1 MKTGEA
7 ERHIRS
13 QLNGVYEEQEASNI
27 AEILIEHVTSLT
39 KTERLVKK
47 DQQLTSEQE
56 QKMTDYLLRL
66 QKNEPVQY
74 VTNKAWFYGMELY
87 IDKNVLIPRPE
98 TEELVEWIIKDMKA
112 SNTDVF
118 VRRGAEADETSFL
131 KILDIGT
138 GSGCIALA
146 LKRSMPKAEVWGC
159 DNSDGALNIARRNGS
174 SLNIRVDFQG
184 LDFLDFE
191 QQKQLP
197 SVDIIVSN
205 PPYVPF
211 HDKEKMQPNVVN
223 YEPHNALFVPDNDPL
238 IFYKSI
244 VTFGKK
250 RLHPNGSIYL
260 EIHEDLGKDVVEIF
274 QKEGYKVELKKD
286 MQGKERMIRAS
297 SFEPRAASK

>member
-7 ERHIRS
+7 ERHIKS
-13 QLNGVYEEQEASNI
+13 KLVGIYEDQEASNI
-27 AEILIEHVTSLT
+27 AGILIEHITRLA
-39 KTERLVKK
+39 KTERLAKK
-47 DQQLTSEQE
+47 DQRLDDHQVE
-56 QKMTDYLLRL
+56 KMNEAVVRL
-66 QKNEPVQY
+66 QEHEPIQY

-87 IDKNVLIPRPE
+87 VDKNVLIPRPE
-98 TEELVEWIIKDMKA
+98 TEELVEWIIKDVKGID
-112 SNTDVF
+112 SDIF
-118 VRRGAEADETSFL
+118 VKRGVEADDTRFL

-174 SLNIRVDFQG
+174 SLDVRVDFVG
-184 LDFLDFE
+184 LDFLDVE

-205 PPYVPF
+205 PPYVPL
-211 HDKEKMQPNVVN
+211 HNTHKMQANVLN

-244 VTFGKK
+244 AAFAEK
-250 RLHPNGSIYL
+250 RLHANGRIYL

-274 QKEGYKVELKKD
+274 EKEGYKTELRRD
-286 MQGKERMIRAS
+286 MQGKERMVRVAS
-297 SFEPRAASK
+297 GFG